1 MPSAKLGWI
10 DPRRTGMDGDEVLDQ
25 IEDTTPGGVSATR
38 IERYGCGTVLAVILL
53 AVALLIVIS

>member
-1 MPSAKLGWI
+1 
-10 DPRRTGMDGDEVLDQ
+10 MDGDEVLDQ